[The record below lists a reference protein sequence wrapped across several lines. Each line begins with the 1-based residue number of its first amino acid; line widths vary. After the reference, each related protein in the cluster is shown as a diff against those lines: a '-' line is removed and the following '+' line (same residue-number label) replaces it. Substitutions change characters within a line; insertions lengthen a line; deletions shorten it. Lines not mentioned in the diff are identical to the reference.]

1 VDARLRSQLL
11 QARDGIVGQLMQLEA
26 TAIDPY
32 AGGPPDHRSV
42 YADLQRE
49 LKQIDDLLAPDG
61 HDGEPSQEVDFA
73 YEPMT
78 ELLENPSAGSVARL
92 HGSRKVWAWVSATV
106 IILFAMGLIRE
117 LVFSVITALN

>member
-1 VDARLRSQLL
+1 MDARLRSQLL
-11 QARDGIVGQLMQLEA
+11 QAREGIVGQLMQLEA

-61 HDGEPSQEVDFA
+61 HDGERSQEVDFA
-73 YEPMT
+73 YEPM
-78 ELLENPSAGSVARL
+78 LENRSVESTARV
-92 HGSRKVWAWVSATV
+92 HGSRKVWALVSATL

-117 LVFSVITALN
+117 LVLSVITALN